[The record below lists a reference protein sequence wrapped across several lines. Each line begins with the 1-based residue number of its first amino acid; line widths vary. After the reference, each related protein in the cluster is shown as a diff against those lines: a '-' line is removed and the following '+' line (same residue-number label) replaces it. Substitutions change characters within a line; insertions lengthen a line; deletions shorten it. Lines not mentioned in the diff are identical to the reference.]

1 MLFKEK
7 ISSHEFVW
15 ILEEKE
21 VKLFLFQVCQCEAV
35 CVDFTHMEFSHM
47 LNKAKNWDL
56 NQAFASK
63 ILF

>member
-1 MLFKEK
+1 MTLSE
-7 ISSHEFVW
+7 

-21 VKLFLFQVCQCEAV
+21 VKLFFSSLPMWS

-47 LNKAKNWDL
+47 LNQAKNWEL
-56 NQAFASK
+56 NQAFASE

>member
-1 MLFKEK
+1 MSLSE
-7 ISSHEFVW
+7 

-21 VKLFLFQVCQCEAV
+21 VKLFFFQVCQCEAV